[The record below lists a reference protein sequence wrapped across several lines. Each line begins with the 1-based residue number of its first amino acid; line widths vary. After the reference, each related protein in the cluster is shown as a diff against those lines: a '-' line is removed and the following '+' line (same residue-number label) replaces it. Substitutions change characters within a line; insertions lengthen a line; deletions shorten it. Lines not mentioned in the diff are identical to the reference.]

1 MQLNLEPNIDEPDS
15 FYNKLIQLYEGLDE
29 SESREVQARLV
40 LLLSNHIGD
49 SEALHEAMRIARE
62 PFEK

>member
-15 FYNKLIQLYEGLDE
+15 FYNKLIQLYEGLNE
-29 SESREVQARLV
+29 SESREVQARLI
-40 LLLSNHIGD
+40 LLLSNQIGD
-49 SEALHEAMRIARE
+49 SEVLYEAMRIARE

>member
-15 FYNKLIQLYEGLDE
+15 FYNKLIQLYEGLNE
-29 SESREVQARLV
+29 SESREVQARLI

-49 SEALHEAMRIARE
+49 NEALYEAMRIARE

>member
-15 FYNKLIQLYEGLDE
+15 FYNKLIQLYEGLNE
-29 SESREVQARLV
+29 SESREVQARLI
-40 LLLSNHIGD
+40 LLLSNQIGD
-49 SEALHEAMRIARE
+49 SEALYKAMRIARE

>member
-15 FYNKLIQLYEGLDE
+15 FYNKLIQLYEGLNE
-29 SESREVQARLV
+29 TENREVQARLI
-40 LLLSNHIGD
+40 LLLSNQIGD
-49 SEALHEAMRIARE
+49 SEALYEAMRIARE

>member
-15 FYNKLIQLYEGLDE
+15 FYNKLIQLYEGLNE
-29 SESREVQARLV
+29 SESREVQARLI

-49 SEALHEAMRIARE
+49 SKPLYEAMRIARE